1 MGLFDFF
8 KIKPTISSSNE
19 NKKLESQNSKPTE
32 SEISLSELDY
42 MIETE
47 VEVGDFGG
55 AKPSLTL
62 MKSGKV
68 YLIVE
73 TPPFYDGNGNAIY
86 GDEDFPEGVEF
97 ENLIAEYVGTPVERE
112 DRELFIIEKPKSD
125 TLIKVKEFIE
135 NYWSLRKDIYKKQ

>member
-1 MGLFDFF
+1 MSLFDFF
-8 KIKPTISSSNE
+8 KRKPTSGSSSENE
-19 NKKLESQNSKPTE
+19 KLESQNSKATE
-32 SEISLSELDY
+32 SEISFSELDY
-42 MIETE
+42 MVETE

-62 MKSGKV
+62 KKSGKV

-73 TPPFYDGNGNAIY
+73 IPPFYDGNGNEID
-86 GDEDFPEGVEF
+86 GDEDFPEGMEF

-112 DRELFIIEKPKSD
+112 DREVFIIEKPKSD